1 MTVIKAGNFDLAFFI
16 DQICRNVVFLFIFLQ
31 QAFDIIDIHADA
43 HYTNHPAGRI
53 PDPAVY
59 KQSDLIGRTS
69 NFIIIDIKA
78 VFFAA
83 LQKIIIPDV
92 FILAPDKIA
101 VQTVEIIIIIGG
113 RRNQEHRIIGIFIFI
128 GIQILPNRFLITG
141 LLITAALFL
150 QQLDQQAVMRHR
162 LRDIHRLGQHRRQT
176 VINTF
181 RGQRG
186 DLFDL
191 HQ

>member
-31 QAFDIIDIHADA
+31 QAFDIIDIHADT
-43 HYTNHPAGRI
+43 HYTDHPAGRI

-128 GIQILPNRFLITG
+128 GIQILPDRFLVTG

-150 QQLDQQAVMRHR
+150 QQLDQQTVMRHR

>member
-1 MTVIKAGNFDLAFFI
+1 MPVIKAGYLDLAFFV
-16 DQICRNVVFLFIFLQ
+16 DQIRCDVVFLFILLQ

-43 HYTNHPAGRI
+43 HHANHLSGRV

-59 KQSDLIGRTS
+59 KQRDLVGRTS

-83 LQKIIIPDV
+83 LQKIVIPDV
-92 FILAPDKIA
+92 FSFATGQVALYAI
-101 VQTVEIIIIIGG
+101 EIIIVVGSC
-113 RRNQEHRIIGIFIFI
+113 RYQKHRIVGIFIFI
-128 GIQILPNRFLITG
+128 GSQILPDRFLVTG

>member
-16 DQICRNVVFLFIFLQ
+16 DQICRNVVFLFILLQ

-43 HYTNHPAGRI
+43 NYTDHPAGRI

-69 NFIIIDIKA
+69 NFIIIDIKT

-92 FILAPDKIA
+92 FSLALHQITI
-101 VQTVEIIIIIGG
+101 QTVEIIIIIGG
-113 RRNQEHRIIGIFIFI
+113 RRNQEHRIIGILIFI
-128 GIQILPNRFLITG
+128 GIQILPDRFLVTG

-176 VINTF
+176 VINIF
-181 RGQRG
+181 RGQR
-186 DLFDL
+186 
-191 HQ
+191 